1 MRTAVTI
8 AAIVIILTALK
19 LAAVIIVPVLI
30 AATFAI
36 AFQPLTEVLAKRGVP
51 TIVASIITVFCVLL
65 AIGGLGTLAAVAVTD
80 LVADAPRYAE
90 NVRSLWESALATLQ
104 DVGLGSMAEG
114 MATSDIGGQASRY
127 VKSGALWMSGAAG
140 DLLNVLLLTVFIQL
154 EAVTLKKK
162 LRLISKG
169 GDGVTNADK
178 ALDNIQKYFRIK
190 FLLAAMN
197 GVLLGVWCAM
207 WGVSNPVLWGVAA
220 FAMNFVPI
228 IGSLLAAIPPI
239 LLALVEH
246 GTGSALGVAGGYVAV
261 NLAVDNMLEPRL
273 MGRTLDISPLVL
285 MLSLLVWGFILGPVG
300 ALLSFPLTVA
310 VRIYCEHNPATRW
323 IAILLAAKTSAYEK
337 QLVDANADDAPPIAP
352 APVPGP
358 VPGVTSEKDDTPD
371 S

>member
-19 LAAVIIVPVLI
+19 LASVIIVPVLI

-36 AFQPLTEVLAKRGVP
+36 AFQPLTEVLARRGVP
-51 TIVASIITVFCVLL
+51 AVVAAIITVLVVLL
-65 AIGGLGTLAAVAVTD
+65 AIGGIGTLAAVAVTN

-90 NVRSLWESALATLQ
+90 NMKGLWDSALAKLQ
-104 DVGLGSMAEG
+104 DVGLGSMADG
-114 MATSDIGGQASRY
+114 MASTDIGGSAARF
-127 VKSGALWMSGAAG
+127 VRGIAVWLSGAAG

-154 EAVTLKKK
+154 EATVLKKK
-162 LRLISKG
+162 LRLITKG
-169 GDGVTNADK
+169 GDGVANTTRAF
-178 ALDNIQKYFRIK
+178 DNIQKYFRIK
-190 FLLAAMN
+190 FLLAVMN
-197 GVLLGVWCAM
+197 GVLLGGWCAI

-246 GTGSALGVAGGYVAV
+246 GVGTSLGVAGGYIAV

-285 MLSLLVWGFILGPVG
+285 MVSLLLWGFILGPVG

-310 VRIYCEHNPATRW
+310 LRIYCEHNPATKW
-323 IAILLAAKTSAYEK
+323 IAVLLAAKTAPYEK
-337 QLVDANADDAPPIAP
+337 ELAEQAGGLTTAP

-358 VPGVTSEKDDTPD
+358 TTKTEADTAASEPRE
-371 S
+371 